1 MRRKKMILGCCC
13 LLMAAGLISFA
24 PQTKFSAPGDIEGA
38 WEIAGNP
45 RKVALLI
52 DGYFTVTVFRQQA
65 PEFISTMGGT
75 FSYEGSMISGR
86 SEERRVGKECVGTC
100 RSRRWQ
106 YH

>member
-13 LLMAAGLISFA
+13 LLMAVGLISFA

-52 DGYFTVTVFRQQA
+52 DGYFTATVFRQQA
-65 PEFISTMGGT
+65 PDFISKLGGT
-75 FSYEGSMISGR
+75 FSSHGSMIAGTLELI
-86 SEERRVGKECVGTC
+86 SEAPKQVSEHF
-100 RSRRWQ
+100 SL
-106 YH
+106 HL